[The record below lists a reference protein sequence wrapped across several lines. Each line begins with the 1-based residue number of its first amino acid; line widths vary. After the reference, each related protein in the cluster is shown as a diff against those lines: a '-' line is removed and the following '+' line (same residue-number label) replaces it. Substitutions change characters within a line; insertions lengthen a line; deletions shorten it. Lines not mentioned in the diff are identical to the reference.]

1 MLFNYIKIALRNI
14 LRNKL
19 HSFINIIGLSIGMA
33 CAIFLFLFIRDEL
46 SYDKYHSKH
55 ERIYMVQ
62 ANYKSG
68 AVEKYGIFSSL
79 VLGPA
84 LKDEYPVIEES
95 VRTFSSDGLY
105 FIEPKGEIIREDGIC
120 YADPG
125 IFKVFD
131 YKFIYGTPEGA
142 LDAPNTIVLSD
153 SFAKKYFGAENPI
166 GKTLTRNDGVIY
178 TVKGVYED
186 LPRNSFDRF
195 RALISM
201 NNLKEIFGRDVQ
213 NSRNPQAFFN
223 RVSNTHTYILLVENA
238 DIESIKRDYKRFK
251 EKYYAEFGREN
262 NRDMEP
268 FFVPLDDV
276 YLNDGASPGAI
287 SPVLVRI
294 YILSALALF
303 ILIIACIN
311 YMNLATASST
321 GRAREVGVRKCLG
334 ASRTSLIRL
343 FLSESIVISMASLVI
358 SFVLIELIFPVFNDI
373 MDKELAF
380 SVFKQPAVL
389 TGLIIISLVVGL
401 LSGSYPAF
409 CLSSY
414 NPVQVIKG
422 EIKSKKGRGLLRKT
436 LVIIQFSISIT
447 VIISTMLLYDQMDYI
462 RHMDLGFNKEDIL
475 TIIPGGPKFPTGVSN
490 ENDRLKTFM
499 GEIRGNSNI
508 LAVTRSSIS
517 TAGLGALVTNGK
529 VEEPKGELIRKK
541 VYYVLAD
548 FDYIDLMQMKI
559 LEGRSFSREMETDE
573 SSAVLVNETL
583 VKEMGWGDAAIGRRM
598 QLEII
603 GEVKHVKV
611 IGILKDFHFQS
622 LHNELVPQV
631 VLLDTDAS
639 QMVMPVISIKIRPE
653 NLEKTIKFLE
663 AKWREII
670 PMQPFAYDF
679 LDDIIRI
686 QYIREEQ
693 LIPNYA

>member
-373 MDKELAF
+373 MDH
-380 SVFKQPAVL
+380 
-389 TGLIIISLVVGL
+389 
-401 LSGSYPAF
+401 
-409 CLSSY
+409 CC
-414 NPVQVIKG
+414 
-422 EIKSKKGRGLLRKT
+422 
-436 LVIIQFSISIT
+436 
-447 VIISTMLLYDQMDYI
+447 
-462 RHMDLGFNKEDIL
+462 
-475 TIIPGGPKFPTGVSN
+475 PK
-490 ENDRLKTFM
+490 
-499 GEIRGNSNI
+499 
-508 LAVTRSSIS
+508 
-517 TAGLGALVTNGK
+517 
-529 VEEPKGELIRKK
+529 
-541 VYYVLAD
+541 
-548 FDYIDLMQMKI
+548 
-559 LEGRSFSREMETDE
+559 
-573 SSAVLVNETL
+573 
-583 VKEMGWGDAAIGRRM
+583 
-598 QLEII
+598 
-603 GEVKHVKV
+603 
-611 IGILKDFHFQS
+611 
-622 LHNELVPQV
+622 
-631 VLLDTDAS
+631 
-639 QMVMPVISIKIRPE
+639 
-653 NLEKTIKFLE
+653 
-663 AKWREII
+663 
-670 PMQPFAYDF
+670 
-679 LDDIIRI
+679 
-686 QYIREEQ
+686 
-693 LIPNYA
+693 